1 MKLNLIKWTIGT
13 AAALALATAAQ
24 AADNWARLAS
34 KPGCKVL
41 MDGTSSIHDW
51 TVEGA
56 IIKGFFEVEPE
67 FLTDKTL
74 KSVKSLTTKEV
85 NPKAELSIPVR
96 SLKSGKQKMDEIMQE
111 AMKATEHKD
120 IVYKLKEMV
129 LKGEVAASGA
139 AKFDTKGEL
148 TVAGATKPCDMEI
161 ALDRVDNAK
170 VKFTGTTK
178 IKMTDFAI
186 TPPSPKIPGM
196 DVIKT
201 GDDLVIKFEWLLGA
215 APAAK

>member
-1 MKLNLIKWTIGT
+1 MKMNLIQWTLGT
-13 AAALALATAAQ
+13 AAALALTASVQ
-24 AADNWARLAS
+24 AADTGLRLAS
-34 KPGCKVL
+34 KPGGKVL

-51 TVEGA
+51 TVESA
-56 IIKGFFEVEPE
+56 IIKGYFEVEPE
-67 FLTDKTL
+67 FLTDKSL
-74 KSVKSLTTKEV
+74 KSVKSLMTKEA
-85 NPKAELSIPVR
+85 NPKAEISIPVR

-129 LKGEVAASGA
+129 VKGEVAASGA
-139 AKFDTKGEL
+139 AKFDTLGDL
-148 TVAGATKPCDMEI
+148 TVAGATKPCAMEV
-161 ALDRVDNAK
+161 ALDRVDDTK
-170 VKFTGTTK
+170 VKFTGTAK
-178 IKMTDFAI
+178 LKMTDFGI

-201 GDDLVIKFEWLLGA
+201 GDDIVIKFEWLLGA